1 MKCGNGQKAY
11 LSVILDLHD
20 NTILSYVLG
29 PTKKI
34 KQPKPDG
41 ISSLGCLDCFYYF
54 HCLLDRLLFSN
65 LGFRF
70 S

>member
-34 KQPKPDG
+34 K
-41 ISSLGCLDCFYYF
+41 IVLS
-54 HCLLDRLLFSN
+54 
-65 LGFRF
+65 
-70 S
+70 